1 MSQGDGTGEKRMSAM
16 TKLPEVRSD
25 CKRGRF
31 PTAIRFRAAN
41 GAMVSVTVNLPV
53 AADETG
59 AALQIA
65 REAIA
70 QLAAAQSDETGAR
83 AERAV
88 EPNDCGASFW
98 SWATPEGWRRPGT

>member
-1 MSQGDGTGEKRMSAM
+1 MSAM
-16 TKLPEVRSD
+16 TKVPELCAD
-25 CKRGRF
+25 DKRGPVR
-31 PTAIRFRAAN
+31 TTIRFRAAN

-59 AALQIA
+59 RALLIA

-70 QLAAAQSDETGAR
+70 QLAAAQSGETEAR
-83 AERAV
+83 AERLV
-88 EPNDCGASFW
+88 ERDDCSAGFW

>member
-1 MSQGDGTGEKRMSAM
+1 MSAK

-25 CKRGRF
+25 DKRGPFR
-31 PTAIRFRAAN
+31 TTIRFRAAN

-59 AALQIA
+59 RALQIA

-70 QLAAAQSDETGAR
+70 QLAAAQSDETGGRGRAR
-83 AERAV
+83 GRA
-88 EPNDCGASFW
+88 
-98 SWATPEGWRRPGT
+98 

>member
-1 MSQGDGTGEKRMSAM
+1 MSEM

-25 CKRGRF
+25 DNDGPFR
-31 PTAIRFRAAN
+31 TTIRFRAAN

-59 AALQIA
+59 RALEIV

-70 QLAAAQSDETGAR
+70 QVAAAQSDETGAR
-83 AERAV
+83 AERVV
-88 EPNDCGASFW
+88 EPNDCGAGFW